1 MSNIFVIETSNKFQY
16 NEESDD
22 NDEEYE
28 NNMSSEPK
36 INITFNHT
44 QGTTNTM
51 AVNYEITID
60 TLIRM
65 YYIKVGRPE
74 LISNKFN
81 EICFLYN
88 ATKLKLGDERKVKD
102 IFKNVSHAKIVV
114 NDLDNIIGA

>member
-36 INITFNHT
+36 INITFNNT

-60 TLIRM
+60 TLLRM
-65 YYIKVGRPE
+65 YFIKVGRPE
-74 LISNKFN
+74 MISDKSNK
-81 EICFLYN
+81 ICFLYN
-88 ATKLKLGDERKVKD
+88 GLKLKPGDERKVKD
-102 IFKNVSHAKIVV
+102 FFKNAPSAKIVV
-114 NDLDNIIGA
+114 NDLNNIISA